1 MSVGLTV
8 GMMPGTGLAVQ
19 AVVARRA
26 AMADANAKTIA
37 SSVRFVPGI
46 NADIGSDKPHGL
58 YPHPLPPLAESD
70 MSNRD
75 VPRSAPSEAANVV
88 GRTGHRGVL
97 RPGSAADLL
106 VLGSSPIDA
115 VPAVTDIRAVCGA
128 GDRAR

>member
-1 MSVGLTV
+1 MSVGLTA
-8 GMMPGTGLAVQ
+8 GMMPGTMPAVQ

-26 AMADANAKTIA
+26 ATADAIAEIIA
-37 SSVRFVPGI
+37 SGVRFVPGI
-46 NADIGSDKPHGL
+46 NAAIGSDKPHGL
-58 YPHPLPPLAESD
+58 CPHTLPPFAESD

-75 VPRSAPSEAANVV
+75 VLRSVPSEAANVV

-115 VPAVTDIRAVCGA
+115 VCAVTDIRAVYRA
-128 GDRAR
+128 GHRVR